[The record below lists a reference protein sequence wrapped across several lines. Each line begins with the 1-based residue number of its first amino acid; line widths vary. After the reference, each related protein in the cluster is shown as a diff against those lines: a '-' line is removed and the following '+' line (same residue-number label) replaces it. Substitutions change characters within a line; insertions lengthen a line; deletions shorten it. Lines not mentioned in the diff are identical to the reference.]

1 MLSKSHYIQ
10 SWLQDEIFRD
20 KRIPIPGIDI
30 DKKISKISKSRRSGS
45 GFKSTEKIPRKS
57 QKNPES
63 KSRGYGIFFS
73 LRIFSPGIRDFF
85 NLGIFIPGIRDFLVS
100 GFFNLEIIIPGIR
113 DFLISGFLSPGFGIF
128 FV

>member
-45 GFKSTEKIPRKS
+45 GNLERISSTKS
-57 QKNPES
+57 QKSLNPGDGDLDL
-63 KSRGYGIFFS
+63 KIPKKFGYEEFLDHWHFTRIFFS
-73 LRIFSPGIRDFF
+73 FEIF
-85 NLGIFIPGIRDFLVS
+85 
-100 GFFNLEIIIPGIR
+100 
-113 DFLISGFLSPGFGIF
+113 
-128 FV
+128 